1 MHVRSSARPPVP
13 KALQPQELFDVLARH
28 HVDYTLI
35 GGLAA
40 TLYGSSALTNDADI
54 CPDPSPENLERLA
67 AALRDIDARIRS
79 DTDPEGVPFDADAD
93 FLRHMN
99 LVNLTTR
106 FGDFDIAFQPAGSHG
121 YDDLVRRATEMAIDG
136 AVVRVAS
143 LADII
148 RSKEVANRPKD
159 RATLP
164 ILYALQDEIARRD
177 GA

>member
-1 MHVRSSARPPVP
+1 
-13 KALQPQELFDVLARH
+13 
-28 HVDYTLI
+28 VDYVLI

-40 TLYGSSALTNDADI
+40 TLHGSSALTNDADI

-67 AALRDIDARIRS
+67 AALRDVDARIRS
-79 DTDPEGVPFDADAD
+79 DAESDGVPFSVDAD
-93 FLRHMN
+93 FLGHMN

-106 FGDFDIAFQPAGSHG
+106 FGDFDIAFRPAGSHG
-121 YDDLVRRATEMAIDG
+121 YDDLLRRATEIEIDG
-136 AVVRVAS
+136 IIVPVAS

-164 ILYALQDEIARRD
+164 ILYALQDEIAKRD
-177 GA
+177 QS

>member
-1 MHVRSSARPPVP
+1 VP
-13 KALQPQELFDVLARH
+13 EALQPQELFAVLARH
-28 HVDYTLI
+28 AVDYVLI

-40 TLYGSSALTNDADI
+40 TLHGSSALTNDADI

-67 AALRDIDARIRS
+67 AALREMGARIRS
-79 DTDPEGVPFDADAD
+79 EAEPEGVSFSADAD
-93 FLRHMN
+93 FLRRTQ

-121 YDDLVRRATEMAIDG
+121 YEGLAGGATQMEID
-136 AVVRVAS
+136 ASVVRVAS

-148 RSKEVANRPKD
+148 RSKEAANRPKD

-164 ILYALQDEIARRD
+164 ILYALQDEIAR
-177 GA
+177 GVQH

>member
-1 MHVRSSARPPVP
+1 VP
-13 KALQPQELFDVLARH
+13 EAFQPQELLAALGRH
-28 HVDYTLI
+28 HVDYVLI

-40 TLYGSSALTNDADI
+40 TLHGSSALTNDADI

-67 AALRDIDARIRS
+67 AALGEMDARIRS
-79 DTDPEGVPFDADAD
+79 DRDPEGVPFSVDVES
-93 FLRHMN
+93 LRRVS

-106 FGDFDIAFQPAGSHG
+106 FGDFDIAFQPAGNHG
-121 YDDLVRRATEMAIDG
+121 YDDLVQRATDIAIEG
-136 AVVRVAS
+136 TIVPVAS

-148 RSKEVANRPKD
+148 RSKETANRPKD

-177 GA
+177 ED